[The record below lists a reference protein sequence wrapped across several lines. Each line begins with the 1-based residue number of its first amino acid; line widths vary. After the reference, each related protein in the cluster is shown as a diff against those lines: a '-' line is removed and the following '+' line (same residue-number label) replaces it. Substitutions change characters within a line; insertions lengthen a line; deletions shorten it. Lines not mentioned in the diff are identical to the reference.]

1 MTFKSI
7 LAVGVTALS
16 LAGLVGTAD
25 AKTRIHI
32 GIGAPPLWS
41 DDCEWIG
48 RQYHCFGPHYGNPH
62 YDPRY
67 GYYDDEPRFAHRIA
81 CGEARSMV
89 RERGYRKV
97 VTKEC
102 SGKSYSFSAVKNGHR
117 YLVKVNAHTGRMKA
131 YAL

>member
-16 LAGLVGTAD
+16 LAGLTGTAE
-25 AKTRIHI
+25 AKTRVYV

-41 DDCEWIG
+41 DDCQWIG

-67 GYYDDEPRFAHRIA
+67 GFHGDEPRFAHRIA
-81 CGEARSMV
+81 CAEARSMV

-97 VTKEC
+97 MTKDC
-102 SGKSYSFSAVKNGHR
+102 AGKSYSFTAIKKGHR

-131 YAL
+131 HAL